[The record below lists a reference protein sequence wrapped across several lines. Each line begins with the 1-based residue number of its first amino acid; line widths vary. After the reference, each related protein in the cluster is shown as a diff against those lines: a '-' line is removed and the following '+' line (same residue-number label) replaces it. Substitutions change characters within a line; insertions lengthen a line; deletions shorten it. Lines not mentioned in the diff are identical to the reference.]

1 MRILNITTESKKLI
15 SALTVVFVAGFAIGQ
30 MIGRY
35 VVEPSAAIYYQKSLQ
50 GLVYVETLPGVDGK
64 CPNQFSEFGLQDDR
78 TGRQGLVTAHQ

>member
-1 MRILNITTESKKLI
+1 MRINFTMEIKKLV
-15 SALTVVFVAGFAIGQ
+15 SASILVFIGGFAIGQ